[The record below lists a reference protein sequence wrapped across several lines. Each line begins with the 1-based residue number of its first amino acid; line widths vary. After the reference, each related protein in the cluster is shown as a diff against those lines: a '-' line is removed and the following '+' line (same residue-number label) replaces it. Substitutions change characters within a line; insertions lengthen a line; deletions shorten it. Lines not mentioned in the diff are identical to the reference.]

1 MSTIQSS
8 NGNQYVTP
16 GIGLSAAGYFVG
28 SAAQGATNTILNTL
42 SARKS
47 INKIRNLNQGVNVEE
62 IRNGLNKALNI
73 SGMTQKGVKIVDY
86 TNSTRTSK
94 TDFKLFKEFIEHI
107 KQGKYYNIIDEKLKN
122 MVAVGDNAFYSFKH
136 NNIHINAQKAGTLG
150 FHEIG
155 HAINRQS
162 SKFWKSMQNLRG
174 PMTYLTLILP
184 TIALLKRKKV
194 EGEEPNG
201 LIDKTTTFI
210 KENVGK
216 LTTLTFIPI
225 LAEEFK
231 ATARGNK
238 LAKQVLSPELA
249 SKVIKSN
256 KWGAISYIGAAV
268 GAGIAVSVANKIKD
282 AIAKPKLVKNPEI

>member
-28 SAAQGATNTILNTL
+28 SAANGATSTILNTL
-42 SARKS
+42 SARKL

-86 TNSTRTSK
+86 TNSTRTYK
-94 TDFKLFKEFIEHI
+94 TDSLLLKEFIEHL
-107 KQGKYYNIIDEKLKN
+107 KQGKFYNIGEEKLKN
-122 MVAVGDNAFYSFKH
+122 LVVVGYNAYYSFKK
-136 NNIHINAQKAGTLG
+136 NNIHINTQKASTLG

-174 PMTYLTLILP
+174 PMTYLALLLP

-216 LTTLTFIPI
+216 LTTLTSIPI

-249 SKVIKSN
+249 SKVIKTN
-256 KWGAISYIGAAV
+256 KLGAISYIGDAV
-268 GAGIAVSVANKIKD
+268 VAGIAVSVANKIKD

>member
-28 SAAQGATNTILNTL
+28 SAAQGATSTILNTL
-42 SARKS
+42 SASKS
-47 INKIRNLNQGVNVEE
+47 INKIRNLNQGINVEE

-86 TNSTRTSK
+86 TNSTRTNK
-94 TDFKLFKEFIEHI
+94 TDFKLFKEFIDHL
-107 KQGKYYNIIDEKLKN
+107 KQGKYYNIMEEKFQN
-122 MVAVGDNAFYSFKH
+122 MVAVGNNAFYSFKH
-136 NNIHINAQKAGTLG
+136 NNIHINTQKTGTLG

-174 PMTYLTLILP
+174 PMAYLTLMLP

-216 LTTLTFIPI
+216 LTALTFIPI

-256 KWGAISYIGAAV
+256 KWGAISYIGVAV
-268 GAGIAVSVANKIKD
+268 STGIAVSVANKIKD